1 MILLLQM
8 KVMEQNINRLRAQLD
23 ISESSFVS
31 RSALDRE
38 QYEVELEHLRLQ
50 ANALVRK
57 LVGGGSIVSEK
68 SARVKHDKV
77 GEEVY
82 ATKGVYEGHGV
93 YVAFDSAE
101 VALQKENG
109 ILRSDVK
116 FLNRRVS
123 VLKSLM
129 TLRLLIFINFIFD
142 S

>member
-1 MILLLQM
+1 M

-93 YVAFDSAE
+93 YVAFSAE

-123 VLKSLM
+123 VLSCLM
-129 TLRLLIFINFIFD
+129 TLRLLIFIRYIFD